1 MRRVLVLVPLIALA
15 CPASRGG
22 FPWPLTKVG
31 SSRVDVA
38 EVTTIQPYD
47 RRSSRVL
54 ARSVRRATRAN
65 LDLAAYHANVLIRQ
79 PLVGDPIAPG
89 QARVPERP
97 FDGALER
104 ESIVASLD
112 RTPLTAEEKR
122 RPLAF
127 APLVDYLARWDA
139 EQAAGL
145 EEARAAVR
153 GESWGLPRRPGTY
166 FQQITT
172 LFLHGGELWVK
183 VELEPWARLFE
194 ELPDEDGDGYPE
206 LYGRL
211 KASLHSG
218 AVLERIRADYAGR
231 VLSTAEAHAW
241 ANELASYWY
250 PSYNTDVV
258 KLRGATRWP
267 LASVEPE
274 VRKAS
279 AGLTLDRPVVVIRG
293 KPQGQAIYTVLAV
306 DGIAPMD
313 AKQAV
318 AAAPPSALKATPV
331 SPEPGP
337 LRRAIEAELE
347 AHGGSFAAWAAE
359 LAPTHAALR
368 AQLARRPEA
377 LKALVGRR
385 GFLFYRRSL
394 DYVVGGDIQA
404 QPPNKNP
411 LRAIVEFKD
420 YLAGLGVDFLLVP
433 VPTKAEVFPDRLPGV
448 TLDRPQV
455 LSPFGRKFLLE
466 LSRAGVEVVAL
477 LPRSLEARGAGKPGK
492 GDEPLYQP
500 QDTHW
505 TDRGLRLAAEVIAR
519 RIQRYPW
526 WSELAKNKVAFTLKR
541 TSFKRQGDLV
551 SRLLEKEQRRF
562 RPARLVAHQVLAP
575 AGELYEDDAAS
586 PIVVLGDSF
595 TGVYERTDCGSAG
608 VSAHI
613 AHRLQHP
620 VDLVMSY
627 GGGPNVRNKLL
638 SRDEKTLGRMRLVVW
653 LFAARDFFNYW
664 DDWAPLETRG
674 SRAKGR

>member
-1 MRRVLVLVPLIALA
+1 MRPVLVVGSLIALA
-15 CPASRGG
+15 CPASRGA
-22 FPWPLTKVG
+22 FPWPLTKAG
-31 SSRVDVA
+31 ASRQIDAA

-47 RRSSRVL
+47 RQGSRVL
-54 ARSVRRATRAN
+54 ARRVRRATRAN

-89 QARVPERP
+89 RARVPERL
-97 FDGALER
+97 FDGVLER
-104 ESIVASLD
+104 ESIVASLG
-112 RTPLTAEEKR
+112 RTPLDDEEKR

-127 APLVDYLARWDA
+127 APLVDYLARWNA

-166 FQQITT
+166 FQQIT
-172 LFLHGGELWVK
+172 LLYVHGAELWVK

-194 ELPDEDGDGYPE
+194 GLPDEDGDGYPE
-206 LYGRL
+206 IYGRL
-211 KASLHSG
+211 KTGLASKAL
-218 AVLERIRADYAGR
+218 LERIRLDYAGR
-231 VLSTAEAHAW
+231 VLSSAEVHAW

-250 PSYNTDVV
+250 PSFNTDVV
-258 KLRGATRWP
+258 KLRGARRWP
-267 LASVEPE
+267 LDSVEPE
-274 VRKAS
+274 VLEVS
-279 AGLTLDRPVVVIRG
+279 AGLTVERPTVVIRG
-293 KPQGQAIYTVLAV
+293 KPQGQAIYTVLAIE
-306 DGIAPMD
+306 GIAPMD
-313 AKQAV
+313 GKRAV
-318 AAAPPSALKATPV
+318 AAAPTSGREAAPV
-331 SPEPGP
+331 SPELAP
-337 LRRAIEAELE
+337 LRQAIEAEVK
-347 AHGGSFAAWAAE
+347 AHGGSFAAWAAA
-359 LAPTHAALR
+359 LAPAHAALR
-368 AQLARRPEA
+368 AQLTRRPEA

-404 QPPNKNP
+404 QPPGKNP

-420 YLAGLGVDFLLVP
+420 YLAKLGVDFLLVP

-448 TLDRPQV
+448 KIDRPQV

-466 LSRAGVEVVAL
+466 LSRAGVEALDL
-477 LPRSLEARGAGKPGK
+477 LPLYLQARGEPSK
-492 GDEPLYQP
+492 GEEPLYQP

-505 TDRGLRLAAEVIAR
+505 TDRGLRLAAEAVAR
-519 RIQRYPW
+519 RIRRYPW
-526 WSELAKNKVAFTLKR
+526 WPALAKTKVAFTLKR

-551 SRLLEKEQRRF
+551 SRLAEKEQRRF
-562 RPARLVAHQVLAP
+562 RPARLVAHQVLTP

-613 AHRLQHP
+613 AHQLQHP

-638 SRDEKTLGRMRLVVW
+638 SRDEKVLGRMRLVVW

-664 DDWAPLETRG
+664 DDWAPLDKKR
-674 SRAKGR
+674 